1 MLEEKVSEI
10 EESIDKEDRRV
21 VMLKDV
27 TARLKCVI
35 LVNIIFVTSR
45 WKNGEV
51 EATLTKISLE
61 VVIRCF
67 PPNFFRSVKDTFW
80 QS

>member
-10 EESIDKEDRRV
+10 KDSSEKEDRRV

-27 TARLKCVI
+27 TARLKS
-35 LVNIIFVTSR
+35 IISIIIISDATR
-45 WKNGEV
+45 WENGEG

-61 VVIRCF
+61 VAI
-67 PPNFFRSVKDTFW
+67 
-80 QS
+80 

>member
-10 EESIDKEDRRV
+10 KDSSEKEDRRV

-27 TARLKCVI
+27 TARLKSLI
-35 LVNIIFVTSR
+35 SIIIISVTSR
-45 WKNGEV
+45 WEKGEV

-61 VVIRCF
+61 VAI
-67 PPNFFRSVKDTFW
+67 
-80 QS
+80 

>member
-10 EESIDKEDRRV
+10 KDSSEKEDRRV

-27 TARLKCVI
+27 TARLKS
-35 LVNIIFVTSR
+35 IISIISGTSR
-45 WKNGEV
+45 WENGEV

-61 VVIRCF
+61 VAI
-67 PPNFFRSVKDTFW
+67 
-80 QS
+80 